1 MRRFN
6 IYVTGKQ
13 GIFDP
18 AGKASENA
26 LNNLGYT
33 GVESLRIGRFMQMQ
47 CADEITLSDV
57 EEMCNRLLANPVI
70 EDFRIEEQNEVDPA
84 ADQTGGEACR

>member
-1 MRRFN
+1 MKQFN

-26 LNNLGYT
+26 LTNLGYA
-33 GVESLRIGRFMQMQ
+33 GVESLRIGKFMQMQ
-47 CADEITLSDV
+47 CADSVTLADV
-57 EEMCNRLLANPVI
+57 EEVCNRLLANPVI
-70 EDFRIEEQNEVDPA
+70 EDFRIEEVPTA
-84 ADQTGGEACR
+84 GA

>member
-1 MRRFN
+1 MKRFN

-26 LNNLGYT
+26 LINLGYT
-33 GVESLRIGRFMQMQ
+33 GVESLRIGKFMQMQ
-47 CADEITLSDV
+47 CADSVSLADV
-57 EEMCNRLLANPVI
+57 EEMCSRLLANPVI
-70 EDFRIEEQNEVDPA
+70 EDFRIEEVN
-84 ADQTGGEACR
+84 

>member
-1 MRRFN
+1 MKRFN

-26 LNNLGYT
+26 LINLGYG
-33 GVESLRIGRFMQMQ
+33 GVQSLRIGKFMQMQ
-47 CADEITLSDV
+47 CADDVQEADV

-70 EDFRIEEQNEVDPA
+70 EDFRIEEINDD
-84 ADQTGGEACR
+84 DQGVASE

>member
-1 MRRFN
+1 MKHYN
-6 IYVTGKQ
+6 VYVTGKQ

-26 LNNLGYT
+26 LVNLGYT
-33 GVESLRIGRFMQMQ
+33 GIESLRIGKFIQIA
-47 CADEITLSDV
+47 CADDISQSDI

-70 EDFRIEEQNEVDPA
+70 EDFHIEEA
-84 ADQTGGEACR
+84 